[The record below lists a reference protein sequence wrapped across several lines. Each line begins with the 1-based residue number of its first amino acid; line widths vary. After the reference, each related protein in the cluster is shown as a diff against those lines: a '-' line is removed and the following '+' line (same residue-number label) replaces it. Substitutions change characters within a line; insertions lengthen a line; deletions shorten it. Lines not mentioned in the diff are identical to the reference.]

1 MPLSSVV
8 DYYNVR
14 LPELHPRAHL
24 RQRASYRL
32 HRGLL
37 TAQIAGFFLTPY
49 LVPVVHAAT
58 GALFGQ
64 RAKLLVRTEDGQLAP
79 PESLYVQAWDAED
92 VVFLDRFLRT
102 FHALNHLHLGHD
114 GRELLVL
121 DVHLRH
127 VAALPAH
134 HGEVFETLLH
144 RFGLRTDQVVLRLD
158 ARALHADPHVQ
169 EAARSFAGYGYR
181 LLATRSDLEHT
192 DWDLLETLG
201 VRWVAPQVQDLEALD
216 RRGDRWGQQTG
227 AGRIGLWLEGI
238 DDPQAL
244 ARARA
249 LGAALIEGNQSSRV
263 ARQAL
268 PQYPLSPADVA
279 L

>member
-192 DWDLLETLG
+192 DWDLLDTLG
-201 VRWVAPQVQDLEALD
+201 VRWVALRDQDLEALY
-216 RRGDRWGQQTG
+216 RRGDQWRQQTG

-268 PQYPLSPADVA
+268 PRYPLSPADVA